1 MLRSIISNKIKIDE
15 AELQNTYTNL
25 YELSSK
31 RLSNWNRNYN
41 INIFP
46 VFQNPCSYKRHLE
59 IWSENKTCDRLPKF
73 MVIGPQKT
81 GKGHFTERT

>member
-1 MLRSIISNKIKIDE
+1 MKQNYKIHTLIFM
-15 AELQNTYTNL
+15 NGHTIGNGNYYINL
-25 YELSSK
+25 FL
-31 RLSNWNRNYN
+31 
-41 INIFP
+41 

-81 GKGHFTERT
+81 GKGHFAE

>member
-31 RLSNWNRNYN
+31 RLSNCNRNYN
-41 INIFP
+41 INIFS
-46 VFQNPCSYKRHLE
+46 C
-59 IWSENKTCDRLPKF
+59 ISESLL
-73 MVIGPQKT
+73 V
-81 GKGHFTERT
+81 

>member
-1 MLRSIISNKIKIDE
+1 MLRSILSSKIIIDE

-25 YELSSK
+25 HEWSHY
-31 RLSNWNRNYN
+31 WDGNYY
-41 INIFP
+41 INLFP

-81 GKGHFTERT
+81 GKGHFTE